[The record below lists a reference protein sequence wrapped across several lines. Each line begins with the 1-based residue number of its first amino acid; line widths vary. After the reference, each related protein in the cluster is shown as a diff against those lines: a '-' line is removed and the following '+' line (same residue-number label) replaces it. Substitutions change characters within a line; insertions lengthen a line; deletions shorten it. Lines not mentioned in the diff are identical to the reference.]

1 MCVDDN
7 NNGVPVRVPKT
18 KPVLPSPSPSP
29 LPPTQPRPDGKIQR
43 FRQPEWTHFRTNG
56 DNFPEEDQR
65 IGYRHSIA
73 SFLFRR
79 SSRFV
84 WQIPWSAGEL
94 IIVNSSGEFKWIS
107 INLGLICTDE
117 WRALAGIY
125 RTKRKRLRMLGLA
138 QLWPFI
144 GFIHSSANNIHTH
157 YPPLNHLLNT

>member
-94 IIVNSSGEFKWIS
+94 IIVN
-107 INLGLICTDE
+107 
-117 WRALAGIY
+117 
-125 RTKRKRLRMLGLA
+125 
-138 QLWPFI
+138 
-144 GFIHSSANNIHTH
+144 
-157 YPPLNHLLNT
+157 